1 MVGSF
6 LSVQG
11 WCFIRLHIPI
21 SQLRTWHRADM
32 PEISVE
38 LNTQGLEC
46 AALSRRRVL
55 DVVGLIQMLWNT
67 GDQNQRLL
75 TLGDLIIKLGLRK
88 HHLISQTV
96 KYQ

>member
-38 LNTQGLEC
+38 LNTRAGVRCSEQTPSPGCCGPDTDALEHWR
-46 AALSRRRVL
+46 SESKTS
-55 DVVGLIQMLWNT
+55 DPG
-67 GDQNQRLL
+67 GS
-75 TLGDLIIKLGLRK
+75 
-88 HHLISQTV
+88 HHQAGS
-96 KYQ
+96 